1 MHPEETSMTL
11 AVDRT
16 TRPTFPAY
24 SPFSPEQL
32 LDPYPVYA
40 EARREAPVFYSPEL
54 EMWVLTKYQDVRLV
68 YEHPEIFS
76 NSAVLSPR
84 SGLPKAI
91 AEEFAGWTLPMEKQA
106 VMSDPPQ
113 HTRLKRLMMKAFT
126 PGRVAQFAPW
136 IRQIVDSLIDEFQHA
151 RSTNL
156 VEAFTSK
163 VPTDVIGRILGVPT
177 QDSRKFRQ
185 WVGEIVLLAGTW
197 DVSEEE
203 QIGAWRGIRQFDEYV
218 RQLVAER
225 RLHRQEDV
233 VSYLIEATSEDGS
246 PALSDEEVVH
256 SVINI
261 AGAGADTTGN
271 LIALTVYLLLHR
283 PQRWQA
289 VRDDHGLIGVAI
301 EESMRYASVVRG
313 LVRRTTQAVDIRGIK
328 IPEGEFVYI
337 ALTSANR
344 DEDIFQNADVYDMR
358 RVGVRNHMSFG
369 MGAHTCAGASL
380 ARLET
385 KTAITALLE
394 RFPQLSLSDA
404 RAGLNFKKNNMIPG
418 IKSVQVEW

>member
-1 MHPEETSMTL
+1 MTRN
-11 AVDRT
+11 ADRT

-24 SPFSPEQL
+24 SPFLPEQL
-32 LDPYPVYA
+32 LDPHPVYA
-40 EARREAPVFYSPEL
+40 EARRQAPVFYSPEL
-54 EMWVLTKYQDVRLV
+54 EMWVLTKYQDVRFV
-68 YEHPEIFS
+68 YERPEIFS

-84 SGLPKAI
+84 AGLPSAI
-91 AEEFAGWTLPMEKQA
+91 AEEFAGWTLPMEHQV

-126 PGRVAQFAPW
+126 PGRVSQFEPW
-136 IRQIVDSLIDEFQHA
+136 VRQIVDGLIDVFEPA
-151 RSTNL
+151 RSANL
-156 VEAFTSK
+156 VEVFTSK

-177 QDSRKFRQ
+177 QDSRKFRA
-185 WVGEIVLLAGTW
+185 WVGNIVLLAGTW

-203 QIGAWRGIRQFDEYV
+203 QIGAWRGIRQFDEYA

-225 RLHRQEDV
+225 RLHRREDV
-233 VSYLIEATSEDGS
+233 VSYLIEATTEDGT

-271 LIALTVYLLLHR
+271 LIALTLYLLLQR
-283 PQRWQA
+283 PERWEA
-289 VRDDHGLIGVAI
+289 VRNDHGLIGGAI

-313 LVRRTTQAVDIRGIK
+313 LVRRTTQPVDIRGIT
-328 IPEGEFVYI
+328 IPAGEFVYI

-344 DEDIFQNADVYDMR
+344 DEDQFQNVDVYDMR
-358 RVGVRNHMSFG
+358 RAGVRNHMGFG
-369 MGAHTCAGASL
+369 LGAHSCAGASL
-380 ARLET
+380 ARLEV
-385 KTAITALLE
+385 KTAILALLE
-394 RFPQLSLSDA
+394 RLPQLALSDA
-404 RAGLNFKKNNMIPG
+404 RARLDFKKNNMIPG